1 MKKQVKYVL
10 IIVLL
15 LIAGAGI
22 YGYHLYNERN
32 PSLRDVSSSVRL
44 SADEL
49 FTAFDK
55 DETAAARQYS
65 DKVLSVR
72 GLVRQVDKDAKG
84 GYTLYLSTP
93 ELLKSISCSLDS
105 LYRGAPPE
113 VKQGDSVTVKGVCTG
128 YLMDVVLVRCVI
140 EH

>member
-1 MKKQVKYVL
+1 MKKRAKYVL
-10 IIVLL
+10 IIVILL
-15 LIAGAGI
+15 LAGAAI

-32 PSLRDVSSSVRL
+32 PSLRDVSSAMRL
-44 SADEL
+44 TADEL

-55 DETAAARQYS
+55 DEAAATRQFS

-72 GLVRQVDKDAKG
+72 GLIRQMNKDEKG

-105 LYRGAPPE
+105 LYRGTPPE
-113 VKQGDSVTVKGVCTG
+113 VKAGDSITIKGICTG

-140 EH
+140 EN